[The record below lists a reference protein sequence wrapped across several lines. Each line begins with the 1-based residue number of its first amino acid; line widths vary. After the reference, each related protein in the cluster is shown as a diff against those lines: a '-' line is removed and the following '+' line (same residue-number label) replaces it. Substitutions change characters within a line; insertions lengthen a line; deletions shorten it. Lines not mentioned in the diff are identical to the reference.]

1 MSIKFSLVRQPGAT
15 VEPWLWDQTAWLWD
29 LALPYLLLNLG
40 ESLNFWES
48 WSLCSNMGTTQIS
61 LLLCVTMYPLLTL
74 LGMTRPQSRG
84 YRL

>member
-40 ESLNFWES
+40 ESLNVWES
-48 WSLCSNMGTTQIS
+48 RSLCSNVGTTQIS
-61 LLLCVTMYPLLTL
+61 LLLCVA
-74 LGMTRPQSRG
+74 TRPFLILPGMARPQP
-84 YRL
+84 